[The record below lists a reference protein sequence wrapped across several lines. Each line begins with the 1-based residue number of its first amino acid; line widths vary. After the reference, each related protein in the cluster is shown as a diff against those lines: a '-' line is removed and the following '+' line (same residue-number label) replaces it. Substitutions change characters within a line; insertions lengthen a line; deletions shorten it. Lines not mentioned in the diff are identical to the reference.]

1 MSTQFARQ
9 PPSASHQPM
18 FNLPRLVVALV
29 LINIGVFAALHL
41 LPNDSADSLL
51 MHLALIAGRDS
62 QFTWA
67 SIPPFFTHAFTHI
80 DFTHLILNMAFLA
93 AIGAGVQRR
102 IGSVKFIIFYLICAV
117 AGGLTQ
123 VVLGPNLNDYLI
135 GASGAVS
142 GLMGAIVHFAIRRDR
157 RLGFI
162 LVWLVANIVLGFAAP
177 SIFNLSGSVAWQAH
191 IGGFFTGLALFP
203 LFDRSFYT
211 PPKVRSGP

>member
-9 PPSASHQPM
+9 PPSHQPI
-18 FNLPRLVVALV
+18 FNLPRLVVVLV
-29 LINIGVFAALHL
+29 LVNLGVFAALHL
-41 LPNDSADSLL
+41 LPHDQADSLL

-62 QFTWA
+62 QFAWA
-67 SIPPFFTHAFTHI
+67 SVPPYFTHAFTHA
-80 DFTHLILNMAFLA
+80 DLTHLILNMAFLA

-102 IGSVKFIIFYLICAV
+102 IGSVKFIIYYLICAV

-123 VVLGPNLNDYLI
+123 VVLVPDLNSYLI

-162 LVWLVANIVLGFAAP
+162 LVWLLANVILGFAAP
-177 SIFNLSGSVAWQAH
+177 SIFNLDGAVAWQAH
-191 IGGFFTGLALFP
+191 IGGFFAGLALFP
-203 LFDRSFYT
+203 LFDRGLYT
-211 PPKVRSGP
+211 PPKVKSGP

>member
-1 MSTQFARQ
+1 
-9 PPSASHQPM
+9 M

-29 LINIGVFAALHL
+29 LINVGVFAALHL
-41 LPNDSADSLL
+41 LPDEQAETLL
-51 MHLALIAGRDS
+51 MRLALIAGRDS
-62 QFTWA
+62 RFTWA
-67 SIPPFFTHAFTHI
+67 SLPPFFTHAFTHV
-80 DFTHLILNMAFLA
+80 DLSHLLLNMAFLA

-102 IGSVKFIIFYLICAV
+102 IGSVKFIAFYLLCGV

-123 VVLGPNLNDYLI
+123 VILAPDLNGFLI

-162 LVWLVANIVLGFAAP
+162 FIWLIANIVLSFAAP
-177 SIFNLSGSVAWQAH
+177 SIFNLDGTVAWQAH

-203 LFDRSFYT
+203 LFDRGNHT
-211 PPKVRSGP
+211 AV